1 MLSEIIKNAEKKFGT
16 VIAVMPRKS
25 QGYRIAIKRGEH
37 PFKDKPYMTTVAHDN
52 SPNDFFWSSYD
63 LTKEEALRDLSNG

>member
-16 VIAVMPRKS
+16 VIAAMPRKS
-25 QGYRIAIKRGEH
+25 QGYRIAIKRDD
-37 PFKDKPYMTTVAHDN
+37 PAFKDNPYMTTVSHDN
-52 SPNDFFWSSYD
+52 DPDAFFWSSYD